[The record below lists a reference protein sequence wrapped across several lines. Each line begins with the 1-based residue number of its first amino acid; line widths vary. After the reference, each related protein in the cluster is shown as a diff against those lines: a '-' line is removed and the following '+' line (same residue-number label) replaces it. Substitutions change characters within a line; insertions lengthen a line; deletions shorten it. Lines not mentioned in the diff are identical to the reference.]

1 MFINTFTNP
10 IQQLYK
16 YNYYNHSDR
25 YIFKNDVAKLQM
37 DKLQMDKLQMDK
49 LQMDKLQM
57 AKYIAIS
64 NNKYIALYNKY
75 NNNTIKSWSNNTD
88 FKEKQQK
95 QQNKICILKYTLTF
109 ILNVSFYLVLASFK
123 MQ

>member
-1 MFINTFTNP
+1 MFINTFANP

-16 YNYYNHSDR
+16 YNYSNHSDR

-37 DKLQMDKLQMDK
+37 DKLQMDKFQMDK
-49 LQMDKLQM
+49 FQM

-88 FKEKQQK
+88 FKEKQQ
-95 QQNKICILKYTLTF
+95 NKICILKYTLTF

>member
-1 MFINTFTNP
+1 MFINTFANP

-16 YNYYNHSDR
+16 YNYSNHSDR

-49 LQMDKLQM
+49 LQMDK
-57 AKYIAIS
+57 YIAIS

-75 NNNTIKSWSNNTD
+75 NNNTIKSFLD

-95 QQNKICILKYTLTF
+95 QQNKICILQNTFIF
-109 ILNVSFYLVLASFK
+109 ILNVSFYLFLASFK

>member
-1 MFINTFTNP
+1 MFINTFANP

-16 YNYYNHSDR
+16 YNYSNHS
-25 YIFKNDVAKLQM
+25 IFKNDVSKLQM

-49 LQMDKLQM
+49 LQMDKFQM

>member
-1 MFINTFTNP
+1 MFINTFANP

-16 YNYYNHSDR
+16 YNYSNHSDR

-37 DKLQMDKLQMDK
+37 DKLQMDKLQMNK

-75 NNNTIKSWSNNTD
+75 NNNTIKSFLD

-95 QQNKICILKYTLTF
+95 QQNKICILQNTFIF
-109 ILNVSFYLVLASFK
+109 ILNVSFYLFLASFK

>member
-1 MFINTFTNP
+1 MFINTFANP

-16 YNYYNHSDR
+16 YNYSNHSDR

-37 DKLQMDKLQMDK
+37 DKLQMDKLQMNK

-64 NNKYIALYNKY
+64 NNKYIGSLFGSVKHFS
-75 NNNTIKSWSNNTD
+75 NTSIGGD
-88 FKEKQQK
+88 G
-95 QQNKICILKYTLTF
+95 
-109 ILNVSFYLVLASFK
+109 NVI
-123 MQ
+123 